1 MNLKWRADRH
11 ASKWRKHHSIWAWM
25 PVFAALASMLA
36 ICTYHYIEVWTPL
49 QRFYFKTYILT
60 GLGSVG
66 GMANSRHYELLAV
79 TTKNG
84 SHWASDGE
92 VTEGRTESGGT
103 TVALTQEALKHGGLH
118 LVLVTVQSD
127 EGSLHDFLRQGI
139 YRDQS
144 LVVFL
149 RPALW
154 GGLGVLFLWPAST
167 LLKEVVVR
175 ARERRHGRGSSVPE
189 PATSLA
195 YHRTNSS
202 HGIRR
207 DVTDDKPAVTVPR
220 KHPPPMEAKLVEV
233 KPNEPP
239 RVVTTVASADDDARR
254 KVLHDETRQEPE
266 YKSKAK
272 PARKER
278 YFQ

>member
-1 MNLKWRADRH
+1 VNHNWRADQH
-11 ASKWRKHHSIWAWM
+11 AGKWRKHHPIWAWM
-25 PVFAALASMLA
+25 PILAALASMLA
-36 ICTYHYIEVWTPL
+36 ICAYRYIEVWTPL

-60 GLGSVG
+60 DLPSVG
-66 GMANSRHYELLAV
+66 GMVNSGHYELLAV

-92 VTEGRTESGGT
+92 VTETRTESGGT
-103 TVALTQEALKHGGLH
+103 TVALTQEALKNGGLH

-127 EGSLHDFLRQGI
+127 DGNLHDFLRQGI

-144 LVVFL
+144 LAVFL

-154 GGLGVLFLWPAST
+154 GGLGVLFLWPAFT
-167 LLKEVVVR
+167 LLKEVVR
-175 ARERRHGRGSSVPE
+175 ARGRRYGRRSSVPE
-189 PATSLA
+189 PASSLA
-195 YHRTNSS
+195 FHRTNPS

-207 DVTDDKPAVTVPR
+207 DLTDDKPAVAVPK
-220 KHPPPMEAKLVEV
+220 KHLPFIEARLTEV
-233 KPNEPP
+233 KPDEPP
-239 RVVTTVASADDDARR
+239 KVVTTAASAGDDARR
-254 KVLHDETRQEPE
+254 KIMQDEIKQEPE
-266 YKSKAK
+266 HKLSQR